1 MIGANLQEDGGHPR
15 PGTRLGHLTADD
27 AQERRQDAAALA
39 LPRLS
44 PNRRPLGRRCRRWLQ
59 KKNVISFI
67 PVVCFCTRN
76 SDDVDYEMSFFDAMS
91 YEVSRSR

>member
-15 PGTRLGHLTADD
+15 PGTRLGRLTADD

-59 KKNVISFI
+59 KKKRHFLH
-67 PVVCFCTRN
+67 
-76 SDDVDYEMSFFDAMS
+76 
-91 YEVSRSR
+91 SRRLLLHSQFGRRGL

>member
-59 KKNVISFI
+59 KKTPFPSF
-67 PVVCFCTRN
+67 P
-76 SDDVDYEMSFFDAMS
+76 SFAFALAIRTTWIMK
-91 YEVSRSR
+91 